1 MSIFRSVLKWTF
13 KFTSW
18 PSVPNFLF
26 VVLMEVLHTAG
37 LAILCFMALPH
48 LDSVSALL
56 LTASLAVVPACLL
69 LLSRRGFTV
78 ILRLTLLFYITCCYL
93 DCRRTMKGSFF
104 SFGEE
109 YRMRRRRRA
118 KIPR

>member
-1 MSIFRSVLKWTF
+1 MFRSVLKWTF

-37 LAILCFMALPH
+37 LALLCFMALPH

-69 LLSRRGFTV
+69 LLSRRGFTA
-78 ILRLTLLFYITCCYL
+78 IFRLTCSYL

-109 YRMRRRRRA
+109 YRMRRRRKA